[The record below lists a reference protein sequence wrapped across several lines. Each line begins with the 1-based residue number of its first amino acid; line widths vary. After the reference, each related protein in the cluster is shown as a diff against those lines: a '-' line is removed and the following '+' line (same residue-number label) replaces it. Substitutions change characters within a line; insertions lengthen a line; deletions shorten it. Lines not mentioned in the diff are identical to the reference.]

1 MKELRALAILLLTA
15 PFVAA
20 SDWPQWLGPRRD
32 GSTDEIV
39 KPWKE
44 PLKILWK
51 KPVGDGHSSPVV
63 ADGKV
68 YLHAH
73 VPNKQITNNEEV
85 LYAFDAEKGD
95 PLWEAKY
102 PRALFLNPFGLGPRG
117 TPAVDAGKVYTLG
130 ITGIL
135 TCFDA
140 KKGEKVWQVDT
151 LNEYKGK
158 NLTFGISG
166 SPLIDGDNVLVN
178 VGAKGASIVA
188 FNKNTG
194 KEVWKVLDDT
204 ASYSSPIIYGKG
216 DDRQAIFLTGKGI
229 VSLAPAGGS
238 VFWQHPF
245 KDKLAESS
253 TTPVVLGD
261 TLFASSVT
269 LGGVALKLDNSQ
281 AVPKATELWM
291 KKEWHCYFSTPA
303 TVGKDHLY
311 LVTGQASL
319 TKAVANLH
327 CVELSTGKSLWKRDK
342 VGKYHASLARTGDD
356 KLLLIEEDGDLV
368 LVQPDPKEF
377 RELARSK
384 ICGTTWAH
392 PAISN
397 GRLYIRDAK
406 ELICVELPK

>member
-1 MKELRALAILLLTA
+1 MKELRALAILLLAA
-15 PFVAA
+15 PLAAA

-39 KPWKE
+39 KPWTE

-51 KPVGDGHSSPVV
+51 TPVGEGHSSPIV
-63 ADGKV
+63 ADGMV
-68 YLHAH
+68 YLHAR
-73 VPNKQITNNEEV
+73 VPGKNEES
-85 LYAFDAEKGD
+85 LQAFDAATGA
-95 PLWEAKY
+95 AKWTTSY
-102 PRALFLNPFGLGPRG
+102 PRAFFLNPFGLGPRG
-117 TPAVDAGKVYTLG
+117 TPAIDAGKIYSLG

-135 TCFDA
+135 SCIDA
-140 KKGEKVWQVDT
+140 KTGEKIWLVDT
-151 LNEYKGK
+151 LNEFKAK

-166 SPLIDGDNVLVN
+166 SPIIDGDNVLIN

-188 FNKNTG
+188 FHKKTG
-194 KEVWKVLDDT
+194 KEVWKTLDDA

-216 DDRQAIFLTGKGI
+216 EDRQAIFLTGKGI
-229 VSLAPAGGS
+229 VSVSPAGGS

-245 KDKLAESS
+245 QDKLAESS

-261 TLFASSVT
+261 TLFVSSVT
-269 LGGVALKLDNSQ
+269 LGGTALKLDNSQ
-281 AVPKATELWM
+281 AIPKAKELWM

-303 TVGKDHLY
+303 TVGKDHIY

-356 KLLLIEEDGDLV
+356 KLLLIEEDGDMV
-368 LVQPDPKEF
+368 LLQPDPKEY
-377 RELARSK
+377 RELCRTK